1 MKNSNLN
8 LTPTEH
14 QTVYNLLTD
23 AVCKLE
29 TALLRN
35 DLTLEAKEHF
45 DRQKKVTQN
54 LLLKMRQ
61 DMTLWLMNPLHEY
74 TKYRVEV
81 LGKITDDIR
90 ALLSLSDT
98 ESEMMPEK
106 PRDEKKTA
114 TLTVHLTAQ
123 EAETVKKWAEY
134 TGSPSV
140 SAFIRQALSMVGCG
154 RVKIEA
160 KTDDLHEVAE
170 ALNMYNLHSG
180 MLIEALLNHG
190 DTQMKDI
197 EELRNRMDEIYDAVN
212 RCLVISTTER
222 SVQRKKAERYI
233 IHKIDEIFG
242 ITKGF

>member
-1 MKNSNLN
+1 MKNSYLN
-8 LTPTEH
+8 LTPVEH
-14 QTVYNLLTD
+14 QTVYNLLCEAD
-23 AVCKLE
+23 RKLE
-29 TALLRN
+29 TALLHN
-35 DLTLEAKEHF
+35 DLNSEARERI
-45 DRQKKVTQN
+45 DRQEKITQN

-61 DMTLWLMNPLHEY
+61 DMALWLMNPLHEY

-90 ALLSLSDT
+90 ALLSLADE
-98 ESEMMPEK
+98 ESEIMQEK
-106 PRDEKKTA
+106 PKEEKKTA
-114 TLTVHLTAQ
+114 TLTVHLTAK
-123 EAETVKKWAEY
+123 EAETVKQWVEY
-134 TGSPSV
+134 TRSPSV
-140 SAFIRQALSMVGCG
+140 SAFVRQALSMVGYG
-154 RVKIEA
+154 RVIIEA

-197 EELRNRMDEIYDAVN
+197 EELRNRMDKIYDAVN

-242 ITKGF
+242 ITRGF